1 MSIGDVSEHAVAAQY
16 GDLPTMLALTAPT
29 PLWLAGE
36 KNFNSHREQQLQF
49 VLLCPLDRAAD
60 DDNGD
65 DDDEDDHP
73 F

>member
-1 MSIGDVSEHAVAAQY
+1 
-16 GDLPTMLALTAPT
+16 MLALTAPT

-49 VLLCPLDRAAD
+49 VLLCPSDRAAD